1 MVNMTDFNNHE
12 KVDNVTQAIFNR
24 QKELMSKYEHIEA
37 SNGLLETHDV
47 PVDIDSYKGQARLK
61 NFAWRVTEELTEA
74 LEPLYGGCDKEINE
88 EVKLHIIEEFIDA
101 VHFLTELMILSGI
114 DPEKYQVYSITEKEK
129 ALDDNH
135 GFERGATLIYTL
147 SVIEALGLAMNCLK
161 NKPWKQ
167 THVLTDKDKYIRYVL
182 EAAVALKSLLYRQ
195 FGLAN
200 NDLLNCYLNKAD
212 VNKFRQESGY

>member
-1 MVNMTDFNNHE
+1 MVNMTDFNNQE
-12 KVDNVTQAIFNR
+12 KAENVTQAIFNR
-24 QKELMSKYEHIEA
+24 QKELMSKYEQIEA
-37 SNGLLETHDV
+37 SNGLLETSDV

-61 NFAWRVTEELTEA
+61 NFAWRVTEELAEA
-74 LEPLYGGCDKEINE
+74 LEPLRYESK
-88 EVKLHIIEEFIDA
+88 VTPTSKAYSHIIEEFIDA
-101 VHFLTELMILSGI
+101 VHFMTELMILSGI
-114 DPEKYQVYSITEKEK
+114 DPDEYPVYSLTEEEKASHKVGFEKET
-129 ALDDNH
+129 
-135 GFERGATLIYTL
+135 TLLYTL

-167 THVLTDKDKYIRYVL
+167 THVLTDKDKYINYL
-182 EAAVALKSLLYRQ
+182 TDAAIILKAMLYNQ

>member
-1 MVNMTDFNNHE
+1 MVNMTDFHNN
-12 KVDNVTQAIFNR
+12 VQSSNVTKSIFTR
-24 QKELMSKYEHIEA
+24 QRELMSKYEGIEEK
-37 SNGLLETHDV
+37 NGLLETHDV

-74 LEPLYGGCDKEINE
+74 LEPLYDGSKVTSTSEAYS
-88 EVKLHIIEEFIDA
+88 HIIEEFIDA
-101 VHFLTELMILSGI
+101 VHFMTELMILSGI
-114 DPEKYQVYSITEKEK
+114 DPDEYPVYSLTEEEK
-129 ALDDNH
+129 VSDKG
-135 GFERGATLIYTL
+135 GFEREATLLYTL

-167 THVLTDKDKYIRYVL
+167 THVLTDKDKYIHYVV
-182 EAAVALKSLLYRQ
+182 EAAVTLKSMLYSQ